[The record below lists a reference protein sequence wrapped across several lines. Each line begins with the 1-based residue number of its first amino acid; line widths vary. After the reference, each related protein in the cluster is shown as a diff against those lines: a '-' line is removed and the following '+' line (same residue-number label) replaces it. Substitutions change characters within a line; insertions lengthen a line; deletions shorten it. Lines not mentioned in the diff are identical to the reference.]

1 MKIGFVGLG
10 AVVQTAYLPALA
22 ALAENPKIWGFDPA
36 ITLPG
41 VMSAPTLEA
50 LLAEPLDRLVIATP
64 SLLHLSVLE
73 QALASAIPLI
83 LVEKPV
89 VATLALAWIGTGRF

>member
-22 ALAENPKIWGFDPA
+22 ALAENPEIWGFDPA

-50 LLAEPLDRLVIATP
+50 LLAEP
-64 SLLHLSVLE
+64 
-73 QALASAIPLI
+73 
-83 LVEKPV
+83 
-89 VATLALAWIGTGRF
+89 